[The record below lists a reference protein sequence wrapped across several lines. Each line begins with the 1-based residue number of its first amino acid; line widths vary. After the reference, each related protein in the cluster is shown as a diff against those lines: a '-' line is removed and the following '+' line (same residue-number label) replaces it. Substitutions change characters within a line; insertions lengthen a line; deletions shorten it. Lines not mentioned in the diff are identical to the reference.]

1 MARST
6 VPRVRAQIVVL
17 AEDLGVI
24 LEDDGA
30 ARNDPRTVADDDRP
44 MKHRIESSSRM
55 TPDRPND
62 DPGSSDR
69 PTTSDAVA
77 AKVPAMR
84 TWTATTTMPARP
96 QDVLE
101 VLTDPEACA
110 RWAPLPF
117 DVEELDGRRLASGT
131 RARVS
136 GKLAGRRVG
145 FDVEVHEASG
155 RGLSLAADGPVGFD
169 VAYELAAVDGGS
181 EVRASVSV
189 RPSRGIA
196 GRLLAEATS
205 ALLSAGALEAAVSR
219 IAREAVAV

>member
-1 MARST
+1 
-6 VPRVRAQIVVL
+6 
-17 AEDLGVI
+17 
-24 LEDDGA
+24 
-30 ARNDPRTVADDDRP
+30 
-44 MKHRIESSSRM
+44 
-55 TPDRPND
+55 
-62 DPGSSDR
+62 
-69 PTTSDAVA
+69 
-77 AKVPAMR
+77 MR
-84 TWTATTTMPARP
+84 TWTATTTTAARP
-96 QDVLE
+96 EDVLD

-117 DVEELDGRRLASGT
+117 DVEELDGRRLVAGS

-155 RGLSLAADGPVGFD
+155 GGLALAANGPVGFD

-205 ALLSAGALEAAVSR
+205 ALLSAGALEACLSR
-219 IAREAVAV
+219 VVREAAPAF

>member
-1 MARST
+1 
-6 VPRVRAQIVVL
+6 
-17 AEDLGVI
+17 
-24 LEDDGA
+24 
-30 ARNDPRTVADDDRP
+30 
-44 MKHRIESSSRM
+44 
-55 TPDRPND
+55 
-62 DPGSSDR
+62 
-69 PTTSDAVA
+69 
-77 AKVPAMR
+77 MR
-84 TWTATTTMPARP
+84 TWTATTTTAARP

-117 DVEELDGRRLASGT
+117 DVEELDGRRLAAGS

-155 RGLSLAADGPVGFD
+155 RGLSLAADGVGGLISFD

-189 RPSRGIA
+189 RPSRGLA

-219 IAREAVAV
+219 IAREAGVTSLAGHRVGFPVTGERNP

>member
-1 MARST
+1 
-6 VPRVRAQIVVL
+6 
-17 AEDLGVI
+17 
-24 LEDDGA
+24 
-30 ARNDPRTVADDDRP
+30 
-44 MKHRIESSSRM
+44 
-55 TPDRPND
+55 
-62 DPGSSDR
+62 
-69 PTTSDAVA
+69 
-77 AKVPAMR
+77 MR
-84 TWTATTTMPARP
+84 EWTATTMIQARP
-96 QDVLE
+96 EAVLD

-110 RWAPLPF
+110 RWAPIAF
-117 DVEELDGRRLASGT
+117 DVEDLRTPRLRCGSK
-131 RARVS
+131 ARVS
-136 GKLAGRRVG
+136 GKLAGKRVG

-219 IAREAVAV
+219 IAREAVPI